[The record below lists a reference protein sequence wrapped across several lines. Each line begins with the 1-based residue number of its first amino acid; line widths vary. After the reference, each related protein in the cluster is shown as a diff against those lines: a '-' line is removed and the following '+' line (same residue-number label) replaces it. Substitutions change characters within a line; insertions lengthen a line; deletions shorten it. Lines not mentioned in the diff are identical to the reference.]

1 MFRFN
6 CFSSIIKTCII
17 FSCLISSRLAISE
30 NFNNE
35 SFLKFKNQLNQRN
48 LAAIE
53 KYFEDDEKLKFE
65 NQFYKLIEEF
75 PNAKWEIKN
84 VRSIESDQYNFEITV
99 KGFKLLNEK
108 KFTLKSK
115 FNFIF
120 LFKNGTIKNS
130 RIINNLTT
138 IRNDNN
144 KVDIDISIPS
154 NVLTGANYNLD
165 VIIKE
170 PLGEKIIAGGIK
182 EHQEGI
188 LFDQSVLIEPLSSG
202 GIFKVTRAPLKPG
215 LQVWTGFIAHPN
227 GLISFTKSVNIIDNY
242 SN

>member
-6 CFSSIIKTCII
+6 FFSSIIKTCII
-17 FSCLISSRLAISE
+17 FFCLISSRLAISE

-53 KYFEDDEKLKFE
+53 KYFEDNEKLKFE
-65 NQFYKLIEEF
+65 NQFYKLIDEF

-84 VRSIESDQYNFEITV
+84 VRSTESDQYNFEITV

>member
-6 CFSSIIKTCII
+6 FFSSIIKTCII
-17 FSCLISSRLAISE
+17 FFCLISSRLAISE

-65 NQFYKLIEEF
+65 NQFYKLIDEF

-84 VRSIESDQYNFEITV
+84 VRSTESDQYNFEITV

>member
-6 CFSSIIKTCII
+6 CFSSIIKTCFI
-17 FSCLISSRLAISE
+17 FFYLISSKLAISE
-30 NFNNE
+30 NLNNDF
-35 SFLKFKNQLNQRN
+35 FLKFKNQLNQRN
-48 LAAIE
+48 LTAIE

-84 VRSIESDQYNFEITV
+84 VRSIDSDQYNFEITV

-115 FNFIF
+115 FNFLF
-120 LFKNGTIKNS
+120 SFKNGTIKNS
-130 RIINNLTT
+130 QIKNNLTT

-154 NVLTGANYNLD
+154 NVLTGTKYNLD
-165 VIIKE
+165 IIIKE
-170 PLGEKIIAGGIK
+170 PLGDKIIAGGIK

-188 LFDQSVLIEPLSSG
+188 LFDQSVSIEPLSSG

-227 GLISFTKSVNIIDNY
+227 GLVSFTKSVNIIENY